1 MNDETSIPGGE
12 IRFGSVQAGRVRRTV
27 PVVGFAARAAG
38 GRVVAGLR
46 SRAGDTE
53 ALGRFHERTA
63 QRYADLLG
71 HSKGVLMKAGQ
82 LVSTYDVDPDVGG
95 PFAAY
100 QAALQ
105 RLQSDAPPMDVTTVR
120 EIIESDLGR
129 PVEELF
135 VEFSPEPVAAAS
147 IGQVHRA
154 QLADGQ
160 EVAVKVQ
167 YPGVARA
174 IRDDLAN
181 TELLAT
187 FLKLGMSLTPRAM
200 RTDQRSAAA
209 EVAERIADELDY
221 RLEARSIRRFA
232 DLYRGHPFIRVP
244 DVIDSHV
251 GDLVITMTF
260 LNGVGWAQ
268 ARTADQ
274 ELRNRWATAIG
285 YFGFGAYR
293 HSNLFNADPHP
304 GNYRFGDDGTV
315 GFVDFGCVKQFPEWV
330 RRGIVTMFRATCEGD
345 RHELY
350 RLMIDNGFITADT
363 DLGVDD
369 AFQWWAMMASSV
381 NTEQPHTFVPADS
394 TGLVQSMFDDG
405 PMGMA
410 VRKMEIPSDFV
421 MLARI
426 NLGINA
432 ILSELGAT
440 INTRE
445 QLDCLDGIGTP
456 NTDAGR
462 AHADWARRRGLPFG
476 LTPR

>member
-1 MNDETSIPGGE
+1 MTDQPQTPSGTD
-12 IRFGSVQAGRVRRTV
+12 RFGTVRAGRVRRTV

-46 SRAGDTE
+46 NRTGDPD
-53 ALGRFHERTA
+53 AIDRFHQRTA
-63 QRYADLLG
+63 ERYADMLG

-82 LVSTYDVDPDVGG
+82 LMSTYDVDAGVG
-95 PFAAY
+95 PLATY

-105 RLQSDAPPMDVTTVR
+105 RLQSDAPPMDLATTRGVV
-120 EIIESDLGR
+120 EADLGGR
-129 PVEELF
+129 IEDLF
-135 VEFSPEPVAAAS
+135 DEFSPEPIAAAS
-147 IGQVHRA
+147 IGQVHTA
-154 QLADGQ
+154 TLTNGQ
-160 EVAVKVQ
+160 QVAVKVQ

-187 FLKLGMSLTPRAM
+187 FLKLGMALTPRAM

-209 EVAERIADELDY
+209 EIAERIAEELDY
-221 RLEARSIRRFA
+221 RHEARSIRRFA

-244 DVIDSHV
+244 DVFDSHS
-251 GDLVITMTF
+251 GDRVLTMTF
-260 LNGVGWAQ
+260 LEGVGWAD
-268 ARTADQ
+268 ARRADQ
-274 ELRNRWATAIG
+274 HLRNSWAEAIG

-330 RRGIVTMFRATCEGD
+330 RRGIVTMFRATCDGD

-350 RLMIDNGFITADT
+350 RLMLDHGFITPDT
-363 DLGVDD
+363 DLDIDD

-381 NTEQPHTFVPADS
+381 IAEQPHTFVPADS
-394 TGLVQSMFDDG
+394 TGLMQSMFDDG
-405 PMGMA
+405 PIGTA
-410 VRKMEIPSDFV
+410 VRKMQIPSDYV

-440 INTRE
+440 LDTRD
-445 QLDCLDGIGTP
+445 QLDCVDGVGEPRTP
-456 NTDAGR
+456 AGR
-462 AHADWARRRGLPFG
+462 AHVAWVRERGLPFG
-476 LTPR
+476 LAER